1 LAKRCAKTAS
11 SAFAS
16 PWAAGST
23 TELTHP
29 VLGPTTQV
37 VPPFHL
43 SRTPATVRTPPPLP
57 GEDADGILAELGYE
71 NAEIEALRSAG
82 IA

>member
-1 LAKRCAKTAS
+1 VPAGPINDIGA
-11 SAFAS
+11 AFAS

-23 TELTHP
+23 VELNHP

-43 SRTPATVRTPPPLP
+43 SRTPATVRTPPPLL
-57 GEDADGILAELGYE
+57 GEDADGLLVELGY
-71 NAEIEALRSAG
+71 ASREIEELRDAG
-82 IA
+82 VV